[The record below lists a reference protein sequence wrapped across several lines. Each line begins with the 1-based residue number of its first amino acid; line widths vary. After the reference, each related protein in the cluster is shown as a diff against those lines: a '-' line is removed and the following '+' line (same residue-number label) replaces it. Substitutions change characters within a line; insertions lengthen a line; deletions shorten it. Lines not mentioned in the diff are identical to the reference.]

1 MAKKVLIV
9 DDSALVRKQL
19 TEMID
24 TLGFEIETA
33 KNGKDAVEKAT
44 ATQYDVITMDINMPV
59 MDGIEAVR
67 QIMQAQPT
75 PILMVS
81 SLTTEDATIT
91 MDALDLGAVDYIA
104 KPGTMNVGKT
114 ENREEILL
122 KVSSLSRI
130 SPRRLKRKMARPA
143 TRERRRAEPTP
154 TRVRESRAESRVET
168 KVESN
173 LSSKDIEKIVLI
185 GSSTGG
191 PGLIEQICSSLPAN
205 FKHPVCIVQHMPA
218 QFTAAFAERL
228 DRASILPVVES
239 KQGMEVVPGH
249 VYVARGGVHMNF
261 AKKVSGKIV
270 IREDKNKGKN
280 FFQPSVN
287 DMMMSALELFDG
299 KQLIGV
305 ILTGIGDDGADAMV
319 SIKKE
324 GAYTLGESE
333 NSATV
338 YGMPKEAY
346 DRGGVS
352 EQLDFTAI
360 LKKIA
365 TLR

>member
-1 MAKKVLIV
+1 MAKNILIV

-19 TEMID
+19 SEMIA
-24 TLGFEIETA
+24 TLNFDIEFA
-33 KNGKDAVEKAT
+33 KNGKEAVEKAT
-44 ATQYDVITMDINMPV
+44 SFQFDVITMDINMPI

-81 SLTTEDATIT
+81 SLTTDDATIT
-91 MDALDLGAVDYIA
+91 MDAMDLGAIDYIA
-104 KPGTMNVGKT
+104 KPGTMNVGKA
-114 ENREEILL
+114 ENREEILS

-130 SPRRLKRKMARPA
+130 SPRRLKRKMARPV
-143 TRERRRAEPTP
+143 TRERRRAEPS
-154 TRVRESRAESRVET
+154 REEVQSRPDV
-168 KVESN
+168 
-173 LSSKDIEKIVLI
+173 SSKDIEKIVLI

-205 FKHPVCIVQHMPA
+205 FKHPVCIVQHMPE
-218 QFTAAFAERL
+218 QFTAAFAQRL
-228 DRASILPVVES
+228 DKASILPVLES
-239 KQGMEVVPGH
+239 KQNMEVLPGH
-249 VYVARGGVHMNF
+249 VYVARGGVHMHF

-270 IREDKNKGKN
+270 IREEKNKGDN

-287 DMMMSALELFDG
+287 EMMFSALEIFNPKG
-299 KQLIGV
+299 IVGV

-319 SIKKE
+319 KMRKA
-324 GAYTLGESE
+324 GAYTLAESE
-333 NSATV
+333 ESATV

-346 DRGGVS
+346 DRGGVQ
-352 EQLDFTAI
+352 EQLEFSRL
-360 LKKIA
+360 LKKIS

>member
-1 MAKKVLIV
+1 MPKTILIV

-19 TEMID
+19 SEMIE
-24 TLGFEIETA
+24 TLGFDIETA

-44 ATQYDVITMDINMPV
+44 SFQYDVITMDINMPV

-104 KPGTMNVGKT
+104 KPGTMNVGKN
-114 ENREEILL
+114 ENREEILT
-122 KVSSLSRI
+122 KVTSLSRI
-130 SPRRLKRKMARPA
+130 SPRRLKRKLARPA
-143 TRERRRAEPTP
+143 QRERHRATAPAK
-154 TRVRESRAESRVET
+154 ES
-168 KVESN
+168 KVVSN
-173 LSSKDIEKIVLI
+173 LTSKDIEKVILI

-191 PGLIEQICSSLPAN
+191 PGLIEQICASLPAN
-205 FKHPVCIVQHMPA
+205 YKHAVCIVQHMPE
-218 QFTAAFAERL
+218 QFTAAFAQRL
-228 DRASILPVVES
+228 DRASVLPVLES
-239 KQGMEVVPGH
+239 KQNMELLPGH

-261 AKKVSGKIV
+261 AQKVSGKIV
-270 IREDKNKGKN
+270 IREDKEKGSN

-287 DMMMSALELFDG
+287 DMMKSALEIFNG
-299 KQLIGV
+299 KSLVGV
-305 ILTGIGDDGADAMV
+305 VLTGIGDDGADAMV
-319 SIKKE
+319 NLKKE

-333 NSATV
+333 SSATV

-352 EQLDFTAI
+352 EQLDFSSI
-360 LKKIA
+360 LKKIV

>member
-1 MAKKVLIV
+1 MAKTVLIV

-19 TEMID
+19 TEIID
-24 TLGFEIETA
+24 TLGFDIETA
-33 KNGKDAVEKAT
+33 KNGKEAVEKASNF
-44 ATQYDVITMDINMPV
+44 QYDVITMDINMPV

-67 QIMQAQPT
+67 QIMEAQPT

-114 ENREEILL
+114 ENREEILT
-122 KVSSLSRI
+122 KVSSLSCI

-143 TRERRRAEPTP
+143 TRERRRAEPSASSSRP
-154 TRVRESRAESRVET
+154 TRI
-168 KVESN
+168 ESN
-173 LSSKDIEKIVLI
+173 LSSKDIEKVVLI

-191 PGLIEQICSSLPAN
+191 PGLIEQICSALPAN
-205 FKHPVCIVQHMPA
+205 FKHPVCIVQHMPE

-239 KQGMEVVPGH
+239 KQGMELLPGR

-261 AKKVSGKIV
+261 VKKVSGKIV
-270 IREDKNKGKN
+270 IREDKDKGKN
-280 FFQPSVN
+280 FFHPSVN
-287 DMMMSALELFDG
+287 DMMKSALEVFDG
-299 KQLIGV
+299 KNLVGV
-305 ILTGIGDDGADAMV
+305 ILTGIGDDGAEAMV
-319 SIKKE
+319 NIKKA